1 MVLVGLMF
9 IFFIPVISA
18 FDFDNK
24 LTYSNED
31 MNVAFDNFYGLGT
44 HYGEIELKSH
54 SSVTEILKTGFG
66 KEEVVMYYDFTNWE
80 LYKDGLGDVKFIDMR
95 TEKEVEK
102 DYTFVEWKE
111 TNIPKYINNC
121 EYEENGTAKNCI
133 TIKNGTKKN
142 LIGLIII
149 VKIFLQKI

>member
-1 MVLVGLMF
+1 MYKMNKKNSYKQRSATIMVLVGLMF

-95 TEKEVEK
+95 TEKEVEERLYFLLNGRK
-102 DYTFVEWKE
+102 LIFQ
-111 TNIPKYINNC
+111 NI
-121 EYEENGTAKNCI
+121 
-133 TIKNGTKKN
+133 
-142 LIGLIII
+142 LIIVNMKKMEQQRI
-149 VKIFLQKI
+149 A